1 MTEAQEIQIPAGWVR
16 NAAGNLVHESEISEQ
31 DKLRDRV
38 VTDIAA
44 IALRLNGELKALKE
58 KALADIDDLITIAG
72 EKYDMKLGG
81 PKGNVSLLSFDGRF
95 KLKRI
100 HQDSI
105 GYTEAMEVAKA
116 KVFEFISR
124 LGQTVHEDAHKHLF
138 TLATRAFRPT
148 KSGEIS
154 LSRVTDM
161 MHAEIDDPDW
171 KAAKQAVMDSLIVNG
186 KAVYVQIQVRGEGKK
201 YSTVLLDIAGV

>member
-1 MTEAQEIQIPAGWVR
+1 MATNAIEIPAGWVR
-16 NAAGNLVHESEISEQ
+16 NATGNLVHESEISEQ
-31 DKLRDRV
+31 DRLRDRV
-38 VTDIAA
+38 VMDVAA
-44 IALRLNGELKALKE
+44 VALRLNSELKALKA

-81 PKGNVSLLSFDGRF
+81 PKGNVSLLSFDGQF

-105 GYTEAMEVAKA
+105 GYTEEMEVAKA
-116 KVFEFISR
+116 KVFECISR
-124 LGQTVHEDAHKHLF
+124 WGQTVHEDAHKHLF

-154 LSRVTDM
+154 ISRVTEM
-161 MHAEIDDPDW
+161 LGAEINDPDW
-171 KAAKQAVMDSLIVNG
+171 KAAKQAVMDSLTVNG
-186 KAVYVQIQVRGEGKK
+186 KAVYIQVQQRAEGKK
-201 YSTVLLDIAGV
+201 YSTILLDIAGV

>member
-1 MTEAQEIQIPAGWVR
+1 MADTQEIQIPAGWVR
-16 NAAGNLVHESEISEQ
+16 NAAGNLVHENEISEQ

-38 VTDIAA
+38 VMDIAA
-44 IALRLNGELKALKE
+44 VALRLNGELKALKE
-58 KALADIDDLITIAG
+58 KALADIHDLITIAG

-105 GYTEAMEVAKA
+105 GYTEEMEVAKA
-116 KVFEFISR
+116 KVFECISR
-124 LGQTVHEDAHKHLF
+124 WGQTVHEDAHKHLF

-154 LSRVTDM
+154 ISRVTDM
-161 MHAEIDDPDW
+161 LRAEINDPDW
-171 KAAKQAVMDSLIVNG
+171 RKAKQAVQDSLIVNG
-186 KAVYVQIQVRGEGKK
+186 KAVYIQVQERVEGKK
-201 YSTVLLDIAGV
+201 YSTILLDIAGV

>member
-1 MTEAQEIQIPAGWVR
+1 MAEAQEIQIPAGWVR

-31 DKLRDRV
+31 DKLRDQV
-38 VTDIAA
+38 VMGIATVA
-44 IALRLNGELKALKE
+44 QRLNSELKDLKE
-58 KALADIDDLITIAG
+58 KALAEIDDLITIAG

-105 GYTEAMEVAKA
+105 TYTEEMEVAKA
-116 KVFEFISR
+116 KVFECISR
-124 LGQTVHEDAHKHLF
+124 WGQTVHEDAHKHLF

-148 KSGEIS
+148 RSGEIS
-154 LSRVTDM
+154 ISRVTDM
-161 MHAEIDDPDW
+161 LRAEINDPDW
-171 KAAKQAVMDSLIVNG
+171 KKAKQAVQDSLIVNG
-186 KAVYVQIQVRGEGKK
+186 KAVYIQVQERVGDKK
-201 YSTVLLDIAGV
+201 YQTILLDIAGV

>member
-1 MTEAQEIQIPAGWVR
+1 MAENQEIQIPAGWVR
-16 NAAGNLVHESEISEQ
+16 NATGNLQHESEISEQ

-38 VTDIAA
+38 VMDIATV
-44 IALRLNGELKALKE
+44 ALRLNSELKALKE

-105 GYTEAMEVAKA
+105 GYTETMEVAKA
-116 KVFEFISR
+116 KVFECISR
-124 LGQTVHEDAHKHLF
+124 WGQTVHEDAHKHLF

-148 KSGEIS
+148 KNGEIS
-154 LSRVTDM
+154 ISRVTDM
-161 MHAEIDDPDW
+161 LRAEINDPDW
-171 KAAKQAVMDSLIVNG
+171 KKAKQAVMDSLIVNG
-186 KAVYVQIQVRGEGKK
+186 KAVYIQVQERVEGKK
-201 YSTVLLDIAGV
+201 YSTILLDIAGV

>member
-1 MTEAQEIQIPAGWVR
+1 MATNAIEIPAGWVR
-16 NAAGNLVHESEISEQ
+16 NATGNLVHESEISEQ
-31 DKLRDRV
+31 DRLRDRV
-38 VTDIAA
+38 VMDIAA
-44 IALRLNGELKALKE
+44 VALRLNSELKALKA

-81 PKGNVSLLSFDGRF
+81 PKGNVSLLSFDGQF

-116 KVFEFISR
+116 KVFECISR
-124 LGQTVHEDAHKHLF
+124 WGQTVHEDAHKHLF

-154 LSRVTDM
+154 ISRVTEM
-161 MHAEIDDPDW
+161 LGAEINDPDW

-186 KAVYVQIQVRGEGKK
+186 KAVYIQVQQRAEGKK
-201 YSTVLLDIAGV
+201 YSTILLDIAGV